1 MNEDNFNSRLALMRR
16 DCQLPD
22 PVLDA
27 FERWVRT
34 APDDELFRVDVL
46 SWAESRSLG
55 EDNGLELFLHAAAA
69 GIFELSWGVLC
80 PACGMMIQ
88 TPGGLRALGPEP
100 HCRLCR
106 ISFPAAAD
114 DQIEVTFSL
123 EPSIRKLRYYEPGGV
138 DVVRDGPRLFFGS
151 TREPVG
157 AHAAMGR
164 MMRAAA
170 GVGPGEEVVLDVTLE
185 PGMGAVLVPA
195 VHALAF
201 VQLQPGQPTEARF
214 EIRDGAMLPG
224 HLALAPGP
232 LRIAAENRTHHS
244 LTACVA
250 QLPTDTPGL
259 DRPPTF
265 RIRPFLTGK
274 RVLTSQTFRD
284 LFRTETI
291 GASGLR
297 IKNLAILFTDLTGST
312 QLYERVGDLRAL
324 DLVREHFDTLTEVVR
339 VHRGALVKTI
349 GDAVMAAFVDP
360 EPAVAAAASMNEAL
374 RTIDSGGD
382 PLTIKAGIHL
392 GACIAIQTNHQIDY
406 FGTAVNAAAR
416 IQGAAI
422 QGGEIVVS
430 EDVWRAP
437 GVQALVERNGL
448 RATVDQVRLRGIAM
462 PVPIY
467 RVLPAST

>member
-1 MNEDNFNSRLALMRR
+1 MNDDNLNARLRLMRR
-16 DCQLPD
+16 DCPLPAAA
-22 PVLDA
+22 LDA
-27 FERWVRT
+27 FEGWVRV
-34 APDDELFRVDVL
+34 APDEELFRIDVL
-46 SWAESRSLG
+46 SWASGRGLG
-55 EDNGLELFLHAAAA
+55 EDEGLDLFLHAAAA

-100 HCRLCR
+100 HCGLCR

-123 EPSIRKLRYYEPGGV
+123 EPSIRNLRYYEPGGV

-157 AHAAMGR
+157 AHEALGR
-164 MMRAAA
+164 MMRAAG

-185 PGMGAVLVPA
+185 PGMGAVLVPG
-195 VHALAF
+195 VHAIAF
-201 VQLQPGQPTEARF
+201 VQVEPGHPTEARF

-224 HLALAPGP
+224 QIALAPGP
-232 LRIAAENRTHHS
+232 LRISAVNRTHHS

-250 QLPTDTPGL
+250 QLPVHTPEL
-259 DRPPTF
+259 ERPPTF

-284 LFRTETI
+284 LFRAETI

-324 DLVREHFDTLTEVVR
+324 ELVREHFDKLTEVVR
-339 VHRGALVKTI
+339 VHRGGVVKTI

-360 EPAVAAAASMNEAL
+360 AQAVAAALSMNEAL
-374 RTIDSGGD
+374 RTVESGSD
-382 PLTIKAGIHL
+382 PLSIKAGIHL
-392 GACIAIQTNHQIDY
+392 GACIAIESNHQIDY
-406 FGTAVNAAAR
+406 FGTAVNVAAR
-416 IQGAAI
+416 IQGVAK
-422 QGGEIVVS
+422 GGEIVVS
-430 EDVWRAP
+430 DAVWRAP
-437 GVQALVERNGL
+437 GVQEEVERNGL
-448 RATVDQVRLRGIAM
+448 KESLDHVQLRGIAM
-462 PVPIY
+462 PVPI
-467 RVLPAST
+467 RRLQNA

>member
-1 MNEDNFNSRLALMRR
+1 MNEDNLSSRLTLMRR
-16 DCQLPD
+16 DCPLPGE
-22 PVLDA
+22 VVDA

-34 APDDELFRVDVL
+34 APDDELFRVDVI
-46 SWAESRSLG
+46 SWAESRGLD
-55 EDNGLELFLHAAAA
+55 EDVGLDIFLHATAA

-100 HCRLCR
+100 HCRLCQ

-114 DQIEVTFSL
+114 DQIEVSFSL
-123 EPSIRKLRYYEPGGV
+123 EPSIRKLRFYEPGGV
-138 DVVRDGPRLFFGS
+138 DVMSDGPRLFFGS

-157 AHAAMGR
+157 AHAALGR
-164 MMRAAA
+164 MMRAAG
-170 GVGPGEEVVLDVTLE
+170 GVDPGQEIALDVTLDS
-185 PGMGAVLVPA
+185 GMGAVLVPA
-195 VHALAF
+195 VHAIAF
-201 VQLQPGQPTEARF
+201 ARLEPGQPTEARF
-214 EIRDGAMLPG
+214 EIHDGAMLPG
-224 HLALAPGP
+224 QVALAPGP
-232 LRIAAENRTHHS
+232 LRISAVNRTHHS
-244 LTACVA
+244 LTLCVA

-259 DRPPTF
+259 DRAPTF

-297 IKNLAILFTDLTGST
+297 IKNLTILFSDLTGST

-324 DLVREHFDTLTEVVR
+324 DLVREHFDKLTEVVR
-339 VHRGALVKTI
+339 VHRGAVVKTI

-374 RTIDSGGD
+374 RTIEACGD
-382 PLTIKAGIHL
+382 PLAIKAGIHL
-392 GACIAIQTNHQIDY
+392 GACIAIESNHQIDY

-416 IQGAAI
+416 IQGVAS

-430 EDVWRAP
+430 DNVWQAP
-437 GVQALVERNGL
+437 GVQARVERLGL
-448 RATVDQVRLRGIAM
+448 RATADHVHLRGIEI

-467 RVLPAST
+467 RLNQN